1 MNLERSPAMVM
12 DEPGD
17 EFAMETLAETE
28 HFAVWRSTGDDGQ
41 SLFHLELGNVSIHLT
56 EEEWEELVELV
67 DQAVDALESG
77 GVG

>member
-1 MNLERSPAMVM
+1 MVM

-56 EEEWEELVELV
+56 E
-67 DQAVDALESG
+67 
-77 GVG
+77 

>member
-1 MNLERSPAMVM
+1 MFSNDPE
-12 DEPGD
+12 D
-17 EFAMETLAETE
+17 EFTMETLAETE
-28 HFAVWRSTGDDGQ
+28 HFTLWRSTGDDGQ

-77 GVG
+77 GLG

>member
-1 MNLERSPAMVM
+1 MFPNDPE
-12 DEPGD
+12 D
-17 EFAMETLAETE
+17 EFEMETLAETE
-28 HFAVWRSTGDDGQ
+28 HFTLWRSTGDDGH

-67 DQAVDALESG
+67 DQAVDTLESG